1 MQKKSIRY
9 ILRAIVMLFL
19 RAKVTP
25 VNLQIL
31 ANVMH
36 PLCVLNSLI
45 VRIYDLRQKVIAKLR
60 VVEGYL
66 YFFLI

>member
-36 PLCVLNSLI
+36 PLCVLNSIFEPLFVARYI
-45 VRIYDLRQKVIAKLR
+45 F
-60 VVEGYL
+60 L
-66 YFFLI
+66 YFES